1 MQPLLLFFVAFYILL
16 MPILF
21 VNWLRFFRGDLDLTK
36 SEKRLSRLAI
46 AIAAVLWPFVV
57 PFAYLELLGKIQRSE
72 HSLSHLSE
80 TLTSSAQPYSTRKPK
95 L

>member
-46 AIAAVLWPFVV
+46 AIAAVL
-57 PFAYLELLGKIQRSE
+57 
-72 HSLSHLSE
+72 
-80 TLTSSAQPYSTRKPK
+80 
-95 L
+95 